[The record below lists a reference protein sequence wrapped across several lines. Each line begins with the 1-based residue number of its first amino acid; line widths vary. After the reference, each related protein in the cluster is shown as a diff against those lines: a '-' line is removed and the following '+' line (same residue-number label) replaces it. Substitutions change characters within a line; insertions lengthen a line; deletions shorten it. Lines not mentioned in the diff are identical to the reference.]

1 MTSGEHKRSPRVD
14 LDTEDPSRRTA
25 RVDTGER
32 QRRQRE
38 RTRALPAGSLIADR
52 YEVIR
57 LLGAGGMGAVY
68 EATQLAIGRRIAVK
82 VLRTEVAEDPFI
94 EQRFRREAHAAASI
108 HHPNIVVVHDFGTCD
123 DGTLFLAMELLEGP
137 SLLQRMREPKD
148 TPLPTREAVRI
159 GIEIASALDAA
170 HTAGV
175 VHRDLKPDNVMLPS
189 SGGLKVLDFGIA
201 RFLDQDDG
209 EADRTQFGD
218 RAQLTDAMQVLGTP
232 RYISPEAV
240 SRQRVGPPADL
251 YALGAI
257 LFEMLAERP
266 VFTGNEPVVLM
277 ANHLK
282 EKPPL
287 LRDVAPDSDAPV
299 ALEALIDELLKK
311 TPEERPASARDV
323 RARLLALD
331 WSGPSV
337 ATATKKRPSLGPPPS
352 PKSLRASAPPAM
364 SSLPPLPPLPAA
376 PAPLVLAPPPPPP
389 PRALAPLP
397 PLVVTAPVPTQM
409 VPSTIFASEEFSFDS
424 LPVGANQREVA
435 TFQAPPAKG
444 KIKARSSSKAP
455 SLIGV
460 LITLILAGSVGT
472 MLMRHRHRL
481 EDARLEE
488 EAAAAQTTTTSPA
501 PQIEITVVTRTPH
514 ALVTWD
520 GVSVAGR
527 TFQVPLDGRTH
538 TLTVR
543 AAGYTPHSEDIVADG
558 PQRRT
563 IELMRASE

>member
-14 LDTEDPSRRTA
+14 LDTEDPARRTA

-68 EATQLAIGRRIAVK
+68 EATQLAIGRRVAVK

-94 EQRFRREAHAAASI
+94 EQRFQREARAAASI

-137 SLLQRMREPKD
+137 SLLQHMRETKD

-159 GIEIASALDAA
+159 GIEIAAALDAA
-170 HTAGV
+170 HGAGI
-175 VHRDLKPDNVMLPS
+175 VHRDLKPDNVMLPT

-201 RFLDQDDG
+201 RFLDQDD

-257 LFEMLAERP
+257 LFEMLAGRP

-277 ANHLK
+277 ANHFK

-287 LRDVAPDSDAPV
+287 LRDVVPNSDAPV

-311 TPEERPASARDV
+311 TPNERPGSAGDV

-397 PLVVTAPVPTQM
+397 PLVLTPPTPTPM
-409 VPSTIFASEEFSFDS
+409 VPSTIFAPEEFSFDS
-424 LPVGANQREVA
+424 LPAGANQREVA
-435 TFQAPPAKG
+435 TFQAPPDKG
-444 KIKARSSSKAP
+444 KIKPRSSSKAP

-472 MLMRHRHRL
+472 MLMRHRQRL
-481 EDARLEE
+481 EDTRLAE
-488 EAAAAQTTTTSPA
+488 EAAAAQTTTPTPA
-501 PQIEITVVTRTPH
+501 PEVEISVVTQPPR

-520 GVSVAGR
+520 GVSVAGH
-527 TFQVPLDGRTH
+527 TFEVPRDGRTH

-563 IELMRASE
+563 IELMRGRE

>member
-1 MTSGEHKRSPRVD
+1 MTSGEQKRSPRVD
-14 LDTEDPSRRTA
+14 LETEDPSRRTA

-38 RTRALPAGSLIADR
+38 RTRVLPAGALIADR

-68 EATQLAIGRRIAVK
+68 EATQLAIGRRVAVK
-82 VLRTEVAEDPFI
+82 VLRTEVAEDPFV
-94 EQRFRREAHAAASI
+94 EQRFQREARAAASI

-137 SLLQRMREPKD
+137 SLLQRLRETKD
-148 TPLPTREAVRI
+148 VALPTREAVRI
-159 GIEIASALDAA
+159 GVEIAAALEAA
-170 HTAGV
+170 HAAGI
-175 VHRDLKPDNVMLPS
+175 VHRDLKPDNVMLPT

-201 RFLDQDDG
+201 RFLDQED

-257 LFEMLAERP
+257 LFEMLAGRP
-266 VFTGNEPVVLM
+266 VFVGNEPVVLM
-277 ANHLK
+277 ANHFK

-287 LRDVAPDSDAPV
+287 LRDVAPNSDAPI
-299 ALEALIDELLKK
+299 ALEALIDQLLKK
-311 TPEERPASARDV
+311 TPAERPADAGEV
-323 RARLLALD
+323 HARLRALD

-337 ATATKKRPSLGPPPS
+337 ANATKKRPSLGPPPT
-352 PKSLRASAPPAM
+352 PKSLRANTPPSIA
-364 SSLPPLPPLPAA
+364 SLPPLPPLAAA

-389 PRALAPLP
+389 RAPAPLP
-397 PLVVTAPVPTQM
+397 PLAVTPPAPTPM
-409 VPSTIFASEEFSFDS
+409 VPSTIFAPEEFSLDS
-424 LPVGANQREVA
+424 LPAGANQREVA

-444 KIKARSSSKAP
+444 KIKSRSSSKAP

-472 MLMRHRHRL
+472 MLMRHRQRL
-481 EDARLEE
+481 EDARLAE
-488 EAAAAQTTTTSPA
+488 EAAAAQVAA
-501 PQIEITVVTRTPH
+501 PIPQVEISVVTHTPH
-514 ALVTWD
+514 ALVSWD
-520 GVSVAGR
+520 GVGVVGH

-543 AAGYTPHSEDIVADG
+543 AAGYTPHSEELIADG

-563 IELMRASE
+563 IELMRGRQ